1 MEAVRHVI
9 YLHGF
14 ASSPASSK
22 ALRFERELARHGVS
36 YACPDFNLPSFEDLT
51 VTRMLEQTRDAI
63 LAAPGDPVAL
73 IGSSLGA
80 FVALH
85 AAAQDHSAGPGRPRV
100 DRLLLLAPAL
110 DLREGPQGAD
120 VDQWRR
126 TGRLRIF
133 HHAWNEYRDVGFAL
147 YEDAARYDAFGLQ
160 LSLPILIF
168 QGTRDDA
175 VEPAM
180 VQRWTRT
187 RPNVDLRMVDD
198 EHQLGASVDEIWKE
212 SEQFFGLRQV

>member
-1 MEAVRHVI
+1 MSAVRHVI

-36 YACPDFNLPSFEDLT
+36 FACPDFNQPSFEDLT
-51 VTRMLEQTRDAI
+51 VTRMLGQTRDAVRGSNRGPI
-63 LAAPGDPVAL
+63 AL

-85 AAAQDHSAGPGRPRV
+85 AAAQDRASDADAPRI

-110 DLREGPQGAD
+110 DLRDGPQGAD
-120 VDQWRR
+120 VDDWRR

-133 HHAWNEYRDVGFAL
+133 HHAWNEHRDVGFAL
-147 YEDAARYDAFGLQ
+147 YEDAARYDALA
-160 LSLPILIF
+160 LDLPLPMLVF
-168 QGTRDDA
+168 QGTRDLSVD
-175 VEPAM
+175 PAM
-180 VQRWTRT
+180 VERWARA
-187 RPNVDLRMVDD
+187 RPNVDLRMLDD
-198 EHQLGASVDEIWKE
+198 EHQLGASVDQIWNE
-212 SEQFFGLRQV
+212 SEKFFGLKT